1 MIEQHEI
8 DKWAKRIILFLDKE
22 QGIDRAKEEAKKKLW
37 LEKRNGEW
45 MRKKHLGVE
54 DYRVSLGGGGAKR
67 GMS

>member
-1 MIEQHEI
+1 MIENHQIE
-8 DKWAKRIILFLDKE
+8 KWKARIILFLDKE
-22 QGIDRAKEEAKKKLW
+22 QGIDRAKEEAKSKAW

-45 MRKKHLGVE
+45 TRKFLGIE

>member
-1 MIEQHEI
+1 MIENHQIE
-8 DKWAKRIILFLDKE
+8 KWKARIILFLDKE